1 MSFRSSS
8 EPSSLTFGPRPRH
21 LLRPMDLQLA
31 LLCDDVRERADGRLD
46 ILGVID
52 ELVAPGF
59 PAMQQRMTV
68 LFVMAW
74 TDREVGAQEF
84 RADLVAA
91 DGRRILTI
99 EGGTEVTGAGDV
111 PRTRLILPLERV
123 IFPDEGT
130 YRFELVAGGDVHP
143 ACTIRVRAASNAGA
157 SA

>member
-1 MSFRSSS
+1 
-8 EPSSLTFGPRPRH
+8 
-21 LLRPMDLQLA
+21 MDLQLA
-31 LLCDDVRERADGRLD
+31 LICDEVRERPDGRLD

-52 ELVAPGF
+52 ELMAPGF

-74 TDREVGAQEF
+74 GDGERGPQEF
-84 RADLVAA
+84 RADLVAE

-99 EGGTEVTGAGDV
+99 EGGTEVNADGGI
-111 PRTRLILPLERV
+111 PRTRLALPLERV
-123 IFPDEGT
+123 IVPEEGE

-143 ACTIRVRAASNAGA
+143 ACTLHVRAASSAGA